1 MKRVVLIV
9 LGVILLLFSL
19 PMLIG
24 GTVLAAWASG
34 DDPTI
39 AGRIGRVEA
48 VGYAVVSD
56 RVEVDWDWPLA
67 ERWDI
72 TLGVEHASS
81 DEPVFLGYGPAES
94 VDAYLAGSPYTLVYS
109 IGTGQNS
116 GRGDVDVP
124 GTEAPEP
131 PGDQDFWVDQASG
144 VGRQTLELA
153 PDQGDYRFVAMNADA
168 SQGVS
173 LAVYG
178 SMNVPFLRPIGIGM
192 AVFGGFLA
200 ILGLVLLVLGIRSQ
214 PTPSGYPQGGPG
226 GTYPGHAVPGRA
238 LPRKPAARPAAVL
251 RPTGRG
257 GTPADP
263 AATRPAA
270 RSRARARSLTPAGRA
285 PAGRTPARRA
295 PALTP
300 DRGLADY
307 RHRVQLGVLPDA
319 LVDRADEPHPRL
331 LAGPLVGEVQQG
343 AGHHEQTPFDHGALA
358 HAPTV
363 LRGQTRP
370 LPAMGR
376 ECSAAATPGRLRTRP
391 TMAGYAAP
399 GRYRTLGSTH
409 QAGCSNARSCGLAS
423 PGRRRR
429 KAQCPSSTSR

>member
-200 ILGLVLLVLGIRSQ
+200 ILGLVLLVLGIRSR
-214 PTPSGYPQGGPG
+214 PATPGYPQAGPG
-226 GTYPGHAVPGRA
+226 GTYPGTPYQGGPYPGTQQ
-238 LPRKPAARPAAVL
+238 PVQQPYYGPPAAGAPQGTQ
-251 RPTGRG
+251 P
-257 GTPADP
+257 TPAQQP
-263 AATRPAA
+263 GAAPPPSAQQPGAA
-270 RSRARARSLTPAGRA
+270 PS
-285 PAGRTPARRA
+285 
-295 PALTP
+295 
-300 DRGLADY
+300 
-307 RHRVQLGVLPDA
+307 PDA
-319 LVDRADEPHPRL
+319 PP
-331 LAGPLVGEVQQG
+331 
-343 AGHHEQTPFDHGALA
+343 
-358 HAPTV
+358 
-363 LRGQTRP
+363 
-370 LPAMGR
+370 
-376 ECSAAATPGRLRTRP
+376 PG
-391 TMAGYAAP
+391 AAP
-399 GRYRTLGSTH
+399 PADTPPDAPPR
-409 QAGCSNARSCGLAS
+409 
-423 PGRRRR
+423 
-429 KAQCPSSTSR
+429 